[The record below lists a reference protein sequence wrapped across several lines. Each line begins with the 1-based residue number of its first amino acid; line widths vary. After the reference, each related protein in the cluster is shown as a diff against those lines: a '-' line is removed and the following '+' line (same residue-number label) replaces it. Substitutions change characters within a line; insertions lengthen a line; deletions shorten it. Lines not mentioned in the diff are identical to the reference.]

1 MYMHNVSMSL
11 TFDVSKPHRVTAPQE
26 PRALGKQIKSLL
38 PQEAILKQHKL
49 QAAKVPG
56 PGPC

>member
-1 MYMHNVSMSL
+1 V
-11 TFDVSKPHRVTAPQE
+11 AQE

-38 PQEAILKQHKL
+38 PQEAMLKQHKL

-56 PGPC
+56 TGHTRHTLKLNVESHRKS